1 MRTLMIYSF
10 FLSSH
15 VTTQLLNKKYNK
27 NYKENLKLYG
37 FQEDHIQLSIIVMVV
52 VSMTNTL

>member
-1 MRTLMIYSF
+1 MIYSF